1 MIRNRKIAIYGSI
14 LAAVGLLTASQIRAQ
29 QASTSSGASTT
40 APGTAKASDESD
52 DQVVKLT
59 PFEVSAGAEQGYNA
73 ATTLAGNRLN
83 TELRDIGNAVSVVT
97 KQFLRDTGAV
107 DNKTLLQYLPSGE
120 VGSVYGN
127 FAGLGDGATP
137 DETGRFVNPN
147 QNTRVRGLTS
157 ADNTRDYFL
166 TNIPWDGYNIDRVD
180 FQRGPNSILFGQGS
194 PAGIINAGTQQA
206 GYKNSGDL
214 EMRIGSFGSTRESLN
229 VNRVLLPNELALRVA
244 LLRNDEQ
251 YKQDPA
257 YSLDKRLF
265 AATRWEPR
273 WLNRGSARTIFKAD
287 IEYGDIKSN
296 NPRELPPYDN
306 ITPWFLTGTYQGLNV
321 NNQPFTYNYLNKL
334 TLNSSQ
340 NEDDNTGFA
349 NHGQNRPSHNGG
361 PAAGTPNEFFNPWI
375 GNFGQQFGST
385 LLIFNNDNP
394 NLQKGLVLEPNQFWG
409 ISSSGGRSG
418 GVTAFTRPPGVADYA
433 TFAKNARLPFWD
445 YGLYKDKSLTDA
457 SVFDFYNSLIDG
469 PNKKEW
475 QNFRAYTMSL
485 AQTFFDDQI
494 GIEGVYNNEWWK
506 GGQEGILT
514 SWKAGIN
521 IDMVSVYSDG
531 TPDYGITHP
540 GQAFANGTPNPNVG
554 RPFITDSAQF
564 SNNETVS
571 NRESSRVTAFARHD
585 FAHDSWMP
593 KIAGEVLGSHTL
605 TGLWAKDENDTD
617 SRAWQRYSTGLD
629 YKTFLTNG
637 AQGFTDNNRT
647 PDPVIYLGPSLLN
660 RSTASGAN
668 IPRIQSEIS
677 VPSTAQIYLF
687 DSHWKYGDP
696 TLPGY
701 TGISPAAPWTNGYY
715 PSDSASYISTQSANP
730 ANYIGWTN
738 RTVNIINADTSQAAR
753 DYLTTSARL
762 TKNLVKSKALV
773 WQGKFWNNAIVGTG
787 GIRKDSADGWSTS
800 TDNNIA
806 GTNFSQDFNLKLT
819 PDVYHFYDQGATVP
833 KGISAGAPTHID
845 VTSKSWSLVGH
856 LTDFFPNNLPVRV
869 SLFFARSTNFQPFSN
884 RVDVY
889 GHALGAPSGKTTEKG
904 VLFETRDNKY
914 SLKINRYVTE
924 SSLQNSSALGG
935 AWFIGSSQAWSGN
948 WVNRYEFH
956 WTGDTN
962 AGAVDPAVATD
973 TTSGTYSQYNYA
985 PAPGETYAQ
994 AQARQASVISA
1005 WRAWQ
1010 KSVNPDFYKAWNI
1023 NLNDPTKGIGASVP
1037 AGFAVTEDSTSKGW
1051 EIEMSGSITRNWRV
1065 TFNASKTDAVREN
1078 IGGAGLTDFITKY
1091 EKFLN
1096 NGAVGSGGDLRIW
1109 WGGSGNETALQEWNG
1124 NIGSEYHQRKLQE
1137 GTDVP
1142 EMRKWRYNLV
1152 TNYEF
1157 DHGFLKN
1164 VGVGGGLR
1172 YQSDVVIGYAP
1183 HYNDPNNHNLGVG
1196 YDFSNPYRGPSE
1208 TAIDVWA
1215 SYRRKLTAKI
1225 EWVVQLNIRNLN
1237 YGGDALVPVNSQP
1250 TSYGGAVY
1258 RIRPP
1263 RTWQLSNTFRF

>member
-14 LAAVGLLTASQIRAQ
+14 LTAVGLLTATQIRAQ

-40 APGTAKASDESD
+40 APGTGKSSDESD
-52 DQVVKLT
+52 EQIVKLT

-97 KQFLRDTGAV
+97 KQFLTDTGAV

-137 DETGRFVNPN
+137 DESSRFINPN

-214 EMRIGSFGSTRESLN
+214 EMRIGSFGSTREVLN
-229 VNRVLLPNELALRVA
+229 INRVVLPNELAFRVA

-251 YKQDPA
+251 YKQNPA

-287 IEYGDIKSN
+287 IEFGDIKSN

-306 ITPWFLTGTYQGLNV
+306 ITPWFQTGTYQGLNV
-321 NNQPFTYNYLNKL
+321 NNVPTTYNYLNKL

-340 NEDDNTGFA
+340 NEDDNTGFP
-349 NHGQNRPSHNGG
+349 NHGENRPKHNGG
-361 PAAGTPNEFFNPWI
+361 VENGLPNEWFNPWV
-375 GNFGQQFGST
+375 GNFGQQFGSP
-385 LLIFNNDNP
+385 LLIYNNNSSA
-394 NLQKGLVLEPNQFWG
+394 LQKGLILEPGQYWG
-409 ISSSGGRSG
+409 IDSTGALTH
-418 GVTAFTRPPGVADYA
+418 GVYAFTRPPGVASYSSFA
-433 TFAKNARLPFWD
+433 TNARLPFWD
-445 YGLYKDKSLTDA
+445 YGLYKDKSLTDP
-457 SVFDFYNSLIDG
+457 SVFDFYNNLMDG
-469 PNKKEW
+469 PNKHEW

-485 AQTFFDDQI
+485 AQTFFDDQL
-494 GIEGVYNNEWWK
+494 GFEAVYNNEWWK

-514 SWKAGIN
+514 SWKAGIS

-531 TPDYGITHP
+531 TPDYGIANP

-554 RPFITDSAQF
+554 RPYITDSGAF
-564 SNNETVS
+564 SNNQTIS
-571 NRESSRVTAFARHD
+571 DRESSRVTAFARHD
-585 FAHDSWMP
+585 FTHDSWLP
-593 KIAGEVLGSHTL
+593 KLVGEALGSHTL
-605 TGLWAKDENDTD
+605 TLLWAQDEQD
-617 SRAWQRYSTGLD
+617 SDYRAWQRYSTDQAYRAFLGQDPNTGL
-629 YKTFLTNG
+629 YTTP
-637 AQGFTDNNRT
+637 FTDNTRT
-647 PDPVIYLGPSLLN
+647 PNPVIYLGPSLMN
-660 RSTASGAN
+660 RSSASGAN
-668 IPRIQSEIS
+668 IPAITSEIS
-677 VPSTAQIYLF
+677 IPSSTQVYLF
-687 DSHWKYGDP
+687 DSHWNRSTNPKDP
-696 TLPGY
+696 NY
-701 TGISPAAPWTNGYY
+701 VNPAAPWTNGYY
-715 PSDSASYISTQSANP
+715 PSTSGSYIATQSANP
-730 ANYIGWTN
+730 ANYVGWTN
-738 RTVNIINADTSQAAR
+738 HTVNIIDADTSQAAR
-753 DYLTTSARL
+753 DYLTTSAQL

-773 WQGKFWNNAIVGTG
+773 WQGKFWNNAIVATG
-787 GIRKDSADGWSTS
+787 GIRKDSASGWSTQ

-806 GTNFSQDFNLKLT
+806 GTNFSSDQNLKLT
-819 PDVYHFYDQGATVP
+819 PDVYHFYDDPSLAP
-833 KGISAGAPTHID
+833 KGISVNPPTHID

-856 LTDFFPNNLPVRV
+856 LTDLWSNDLPIRV
-869 SLFFARSTNFQPFSN
+869 SLFYAHSANFQPFSN

-889 GHALGAPSGKTTEKG
+889 GHAIGAPEGKTVEKG

-924 SSLQNSSALGG
+924 SLNQSSTALGG
-935 AWFIGSSQAWSGN
+935 AWFIGSSQAWAAN
-948 WVNRYEFH
+948 WVNRFEFN
-956 WTGDTN
+956 WTGDTI
-962 AGAVDPAVATD
+962 ASAVPTNDPNN
-973 TTSGTYSQYNYA
+973 SEYNYA
-985 PAPGETYAQ
+985 PAPGESLADAQ
-994 AQARQASVISA
+994 KREASVISA

-1023 NLNDPTKGIGASVP
+1023 NLNDNTKSVGSSVP

-1051 EIEMSGSITRNWRV
+1051 EIELNGQITRNWRL

-1078 IGGAGLTDFITKY
+1078 IGGSALTDFISKY
-1091 EKFLN
+1091 EAALN
-1096 NGAVGSGGDLRIW
+1096 GGAPGGVGDLRIW
-1109 WGGSGNETALQEWNG
+1109 WGGAGNETTLQEWNG
-1124 NIGSEYHQRKLQE
+1124 NIGSEYHQRKLEE

-1142 EMRKWRYNLV
+1142 ELRKWRYNLV

-1157 DHGFLKN
+1157 DHGMLKG
-1164 VGVGGGLR
+1164 VGVGGGVR
-1172 YQSDVVIGYAP
+1172 YQSDVVIGFAP
-1183 HYNDPNNHNLGVG
+1183 QYVDPNDHSKGVT
-1196 YDFSNPYRGPSE
+1196 YDFADPYRGPSE
-1208 TAIDVWA
+1208 TAIDAWA

-1225 EWVVQLNIRNLN
+1225 EWVLQLNIRNLN
-1237 YGGDALVPVNSQP
+1237 YGGDALIPITSQP
-1250 TSYGGAVY
+1250 TSYAGAAY

-1263 RTWQLSNTFRF
+1263 RTWELSSTFNF